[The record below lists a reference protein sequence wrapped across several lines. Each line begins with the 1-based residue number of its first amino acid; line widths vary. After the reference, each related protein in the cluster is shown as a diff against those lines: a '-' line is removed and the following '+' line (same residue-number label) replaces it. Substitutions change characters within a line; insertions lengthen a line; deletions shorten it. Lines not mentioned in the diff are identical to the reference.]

1 MDSTFLKNRITATE
15 LLIVAYE
22 TALTAL
28 VTDNVQEY
36 RLDTGQ
42 TVTNVTK
49 FDIVSMQK
57 TLDALYNRLAT
68 LSARLNG
75 GSVFVRPVF

>member
-15 LLIVAYE
+15 LLIVVYE